1 MVKWKWPEVFSLCQE
16 PRKKKHRAVG
26 TWGDWG
32 QEVRLPP
39 PKYSLIGLSFLDQII
54 IKWQF
59 LCLNRLKRISKFLK
73 ANMNNLA
80 NISRFDCFLPWF
92 WKSQRSNFGAFLF
105 ILSRNQLYS
114 SQFTK
119 LSPSPQEHFALP
131 PYFGWIRSKTCS
143 INCSAITAFPSR
155 F

>member
-16 PRKKKHRAVG
+16 PKKKKNMAVG
-26 TWGDWG
+26 TWGGGWGDWG

-39 PKYSLIGLSFLDQII
+39 PKYSLIGLLFLDQII

-59 LCLNRLKRISKFLK
+59 LCLNRMKRISQFLK

-80 NISRFDCFLPWF
+80 KISRFGCFLSWF
-92 WKSQRSNFGAFLF
+92 WKSQWSNFGAFLF

-119 LSPSPQEHFALP
+119 LSLSPQEHFALP
-131 PYFGWIRSKTCS
+131 PYFGCS
-143 INCSAITAFPSR
+143 INCSTITAFPSR